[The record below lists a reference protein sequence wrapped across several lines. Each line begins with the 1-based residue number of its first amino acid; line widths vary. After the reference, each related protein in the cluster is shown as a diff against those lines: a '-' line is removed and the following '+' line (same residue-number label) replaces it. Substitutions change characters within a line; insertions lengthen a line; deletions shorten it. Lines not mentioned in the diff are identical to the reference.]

1 MVRSPTSDN
10 THCSLLHLIGYVMSG
25 SVAGMLYQ
33 ASHSVPAL
41 HLEDAY
47 ITGIL
52 RTKFNEL
59 SKARE
64 DNPPVSLQVKDDLKF
79 SLVKR

>member
-1 MVRSPTSDN
+1 
-10 THCSLLHLIGYVMSG
+10 
-25 SVAGMLYQ
+25 MLYQ

>member
-1 MVRSPTSDN
+1 MLWECCINSVPT
-10 THCSLLHLIGYVMSG
+10 LHLKDVI
-25 SVAGMLYQ
+25 
-33 ASHSVPAL
+33 
-41 HLEDAY
+41 Y

-64 DNPPVSLQVKDDLKF
+64 DNPLVSLQVKDDLKF